1 MQNLRH
7 FSCSKCS
14 FAVCSTMG
22 GHIKHFQGHWDKMPR
37 GVRSQWLSCIEWDFS
52 EESESLGITRTQH
65 TQTHHSVNT
74 SCAHSKGDPTQLSLC
89 SGTRG
94 TVITFSWIL
103 VIFLQ
108 ESMEL
113 VADFKHAWPLLTL
126 IFIFLSSFR
135 SSLHP
140 LRVVPG
146 SSFFGRG
153 RLLQRTG
160 IWPVCVQ
167 PLGRHAGQEKT
178 TNNNGPTYDVWL
190 QIYI

>member
-1 MQNLRH
+1 MQNFRH
-7 FSCSKCS
+7 SCSGCS

-135 SSLHP
+135 SSCTSGGP
-140 LRVVPG
+140 RKQ
-146 SSFFGRG
+146 FFRS
-153 RLLQRTG
+153 
-160 IWPVCVQ
+160 WPPATANRNLTCMCTAVRPACWTRENDQ
-167 PLGRHAGQEKT
+167 
-178 TNNNGPTYDVWL
+178 
-190 QIYI
+190 